1 MARNPPQTDTR
12 TRGKTISNMTT
23 HRTERPLRAH
33 RPPPLAFA
41 ALLSAALAL
50 SACGKDDA
58 APAGP
63 AQAPAA
69 QAAAPA
75 PAAETVLHARF
86 VCESGSFRVLLA
98 TKEAPT
104 LCANFINLVGRGYYE
119 GQAWGDFSR
128 VVRQTGRN
136 PGKDPVYT
144 MPREFSRKLF
154 FDAPGRLCA
163 SNDTDN
169 PSSARA
175 MATRI
180 FVTVRPQERWNLQ
193 YSVFGTIVEG
203 LDVATALQEGERIVR
218 IEIEGDA
225 SAHLAAHAARIAEW
239 NAALDAAGIPARR

>member
-1 MARNPPQTDTR
+1 MTMHRPER
-12 TRGKTISNMTT
+12 THS
-23 HRTERPLRAH
+23 AH
-33 RPPPLAFA
+33 RGLLLALAPL
-41 ALLSAALAL
+41 LCSALAL
-50 SACGKDDA
+50 PLGSCGREGA
-58 APAGP
+58 APASP

-69 QAAAPA
+69 AQAQAVAAASV

-218 IEIEGDA
+218 VEIEGDA
-225 SAHLAAHAARIAEW
+225 SAHLAAHATRIAEW

>member
-1 MARNPPQTDTR
+1 
-12 TRGKTISNMTT
+12 MTM
-23 HRTERPLRAH
+23 H
-33 RPPPLAFA
+33 RPERTHSAHCGLPLALA
-41 ALLSAALAL
+41 PLLSSVLVLALAL
-50 SACGKDDA
+50 VACGKEGA
-58 APAGP
+58 APASP

-69 QAAAPA
+69 PA
-75 PAAETVLHARF
+75 TASTASTPAAETVLHARF

-203 LDVATALQEGERIVR
+203 LDVATALQEGEKIVR